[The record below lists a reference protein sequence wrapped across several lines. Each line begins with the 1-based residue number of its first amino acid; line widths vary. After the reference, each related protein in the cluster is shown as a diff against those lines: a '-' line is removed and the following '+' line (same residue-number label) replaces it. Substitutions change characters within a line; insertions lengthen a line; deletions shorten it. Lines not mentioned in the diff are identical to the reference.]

1 MDLRARLA
9 TRPILVAPG
18 VYDPLSA
25 LIAAEAGCEAVFLS
39 GSAVAMAQFGCP
51 DFGYLG
57 PAALADLTARITDRI
72 VIPLFVDGDQGFGN
86 AAHVQRMVRAL
97 ERAGAAAVQ
106 IEDQLAV
113 KPADQLRARPLVG
126 VAEMAGKVD
135 AALDARTST
144 AFLISARTDAA
155 PSLGLEAALDRL
167 ELYLERGADPLFA
180 EGVRSAEDA
189 TALAQRFAGRAPLV
203 VNLLEGSS
211 PFADAPQA
219 DAAGYALALFPV
231 SAIGAAAH
239 ALCATYAA
247 IAESGSSAAVADQM
261 LGLADLNALV
271 GTEAEAARLARYA
284 AAT

>member
-1 MDLRARLA
+1 MDLRARL
-9 TRPILVAPG
+9 RQPPILVAPG

-39 GSAVAMAQFGCP
+39 GSAVAMAQLGCP

-72 VIPLFVDGDQGFGN
+72 AMPLFVDGDQGFGN
-86 AAHVQRMVRAL
+86 AANVQRLVRAL

-113 KPADQLRARPLVG
+113 KPADQLRARPLVSA
-126 VAEMAGKVD
+126 AEMAGKID
-135 AALDARTST
+135 AALDARSSP

-155 PSLGLEAALDRL
+155 SSLGLNSALDRL
-167 ELYLERGADPLFA
+167 ELYLERGADLLFA
-180 EGVRSAEDA
+180 EGVQSADDA

-211 PFADAPQA
+211 PFADAAQA

-239 ALCATYAA
+239 ALCATYVA
-247 IAESGSSAAVADQM
+247 IAESGSSAAVSDQM